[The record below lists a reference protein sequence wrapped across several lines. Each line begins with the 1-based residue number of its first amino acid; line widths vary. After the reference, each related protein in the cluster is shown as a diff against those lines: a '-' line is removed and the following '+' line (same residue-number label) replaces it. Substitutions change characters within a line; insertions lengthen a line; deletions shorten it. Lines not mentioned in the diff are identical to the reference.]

1 MLAPFIFTTVNALPM
16 SVIILLL
23 IASISVASLFLF
35 AFIWSVKDGQYDDE
49 IAPAVR
55 ILFEDKPGGK
65 RERELLAEETL
76 NN

>member
-1 MLAPFIFTTVNALPM
+1 M

-65 RERELLAEETL
+65 IERDLLAEETL

>member
-1 MLAPFIFTTVNALPM
+1 M

-55 ILFEDKPGGK
+55 ILFEDKPAGK
-65 RERELLAEETL
+65 RELDLLAEETL

>member
-1 MLAPFIFTTVNALPM
+1 M

-23 IASISVASLFLF
+23 VASISVASLFLF

-55 ILFEDKPGGK
+55 ILFDDISATSK
-65 RERELLAEETL
+65 RERELLSEEPVK
-76 NN
+76 

>member
-1 MLAPFIFTTVNALPM
+1 M

-23 IASISVASLFLF
+23 VASISVASLFLF

-55 ILFEDKPGGK
+55 ILFDDISATSK
-65 RERELLAEETL
+65 RERELLPEETVK
-76 NN
+76 

>member
-1 MLAPFIFTTVNALPM
+1 MLM

-23 IASISVASLFLF
+23 VASISVASLFLF

-55 ILFEDKPGGK
+55 ILFDDIAAPSK
-65 RERELLAEETL
+65 RERELLPEETVK
-76 NN
+76 

>member
-1 MLAPFIFTTVNALPM
+1 M

-23 IASISVASLFLF
+23 LVSVSVAAMFLG

-55 ILFEDKPGGK
+55 ILFDDQPVIPEKNVDDPDSDKVAA
-65 RERELLAEETL
+65 RLA
-76 NN
+76 